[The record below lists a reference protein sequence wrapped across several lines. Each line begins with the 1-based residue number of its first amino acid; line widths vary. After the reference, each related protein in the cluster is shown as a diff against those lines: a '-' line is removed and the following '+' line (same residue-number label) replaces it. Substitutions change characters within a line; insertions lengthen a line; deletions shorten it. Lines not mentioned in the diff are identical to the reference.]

1 MIAEVA
7 NSLPVLEPNH
17 FMAIGWVC
25 VSVVAII
32 AGVRQVLGLW
42 HEIKDRPTGAEVRL
56 EAQGMY
62 ASKEEFKRLEEEF
75 RRHQEFE
82 LREAELRRK
91 GVYDRLD
98 KSREEVLQRVDDTR
112 RELEDKLKVVH
123 ARVDTIPDRV
133 IATLRNTGAIE

>member
-1 MIAEVA
+1 MIAEISSA
-7 NSLPVLEPNH
+7 LPLPEPNH
-17 FMAIGWVC
+17 FASIGWVC
-25 VSVVAII
+25 VSIVAII

-42 HEIKDRPTGAEVRL
+42 HDIKEKPTGAEVL
-56 EAQGMY
+56 QKSHTMF

-123 ARVDTIPDRV
+123 ARVDTIPDRI
-133 IATLRNTGAIE
+133 IATLRNTGAIQ

>member
-1 MIAEVA
+1 VIAEISNA
-7 NSLPVLEPNH
+7 LPLPEPGQ
-17 FMAIGWVC
+17 FAAIGWVC
-25 VSVVAII
+25 VSTVAII

-42 HEIKDRPTGAEVRL
+42 HDIKEKPTGAEVL
-56 EAQGMY
+56 QKSHTMFV
-62 ASKEEFKRLEEEF
+62 SKDVFNKLEEEF

-123 ARVDTIPDRV
+123 ARVDTIPDRI

>member
-1 MIAEVA
+1 MIAEVVV
-7 NSLPVLEPNH
+7 NSLPEADH
-17 FMAIGWVC
+17 FASIGWVC

-42 HEIKDRPTGAEVRL
+42 HEIKDRPTGAEVL
-56 EAQGMY
+56 KEANGTF

-123 ARVDTIPDRV
+123 ARVDTIPDRI